1 MSVIGLEAP
10 NQCATSLAPV
20 EGVDQTD
27 LVQRTF
33 ALEQGTAAVDDSNA
47 DTAGA

>member
-1 MSVIGLEAP
+1 MSVVGLEAP
-10 NQCATSLAPV
+10 NQCATSLSPV

-27 LVQRTF
+27 LVRRAF
-33 ALEQGTAAVDDSNA
+33 ALKQGTAAVDDSDA